1 MAPSIDPLAAYRE
14 ALRRTE
20 GLRLVE
26 ILRSLG
32 HPEPMPKP
40 STLAEAVVEALSEPG
55 VAALRLDGLSRDA
68 RMALGLLALA
78 ERSRG
83 PAAGLALGLRCLGAD
98 PVEAI
103 GELVDAGLLAALPG
117 PDRPP
122 VLEAARLFAGGN
134 IPDDLTLVAH
144 PAALAASATLPPVA
158 EALPTVDEVRQQR
171 EADGLEPILR
181 LAALWQIVD
190 EAPLRRT
197 QQDTLYKRDRERIDD
212 DPVLAG
218 PIVDALEPLPDAPSL
233 WLELARGVGL
243 VGDEPGSDR
252 VVAAPAEFWADNA
265 YHLSQMVMQ
274 RWLGLSTWHEQAGM
288 QGPGA
293 AATLG
298 PPFARGAAM
307 LWLATLGAE
316 AWATLDDLHAALARH
331 APGWDLPALGM
342 GEGTSK
348 PRADRGKKGP
358 KPAAERASPL
368 IASMLLGLPYQL
380 GLVRAA
386 ESPAGERVVQLTP
399 LGRYALG
406 LGPPPPPR
414 PTFDHFLF
422 VQPNF
427 EVVAYR
433 QGLNAGL
440 IGQFS
445 RFARWSQVGSALEL
459 RLSPESVYRGLEGG
473 MTPEQMLARLQKHSP
488 HPLSAAVVEAVKTW
502 SSRRER
508 VTYHAAATLVEFASA
523 EAMEVALAEWP
534 ATESPPIRVAERLL
548 LVPDE
553 ASIPFSRFRL
563 AGSRDYRRPAE
574 ACVEVEPD
582 GVTLGLD
589 LGRSDLFVDAE
600 VGRFADE
607 LPGAGTPASRR
618 RDRVTAGSLRR
629 AIEDGLTA
637 GGLSKWFAQRA
648 AAELPPAVRLLMFA
662 VEPGAGRLRADRPV
676 VLHAPTADVLD
687 GLMQYPSTRELIGE
701 RLGPASAIV
710 DPASVERLKGALAA
724 LGVALDGA

>member
-1 MAPSIDPLAAYRE
+1 MPTPSDPLDDYRL
-14 ALRRTE
+14 ALKRYE
-20 GLRLVE
+20 GLSLVE
-26 ILRSLG
+26 LLRGYG
-32 HPEPMPKP
+32 HPEPMPRP
-40 STLAEAVVEALSEPG
+40 GLLADAVMDALAEPGAAAHRLS
-55 VAALRLDGLSRDA
+55 GLSRDA
-68 RMALGLLALA
+68 RMAMGLVALTDSP
-78 ERSRG
+78 RW
-83 PAAGLALGLRCLGAD
+83 PAAGLALGLQCLGAA
-98 PVEAI
+98 PGEAI
-103 GELVDAGLLAALPG
+103 GELLDAGLLAAIPG
-117 PDRPP
+117 PDGPP
-122 VLEAARLFAGGN
+122 VLDAARAFASGRVPEGM
-134 IPDDLTLVAH
+134 TLLAH
-144 PAALAASATLPPVA
+144 PAARAAAITLLPVA
-158 EALPTVDEVRQQR
+158 ETLPTIDAVRQQR

-197 QQDTLYKRDRERIDD
+197 QQDTLYKRDRERVDD

-243 VGDEPGSDR
+243 VADEAGSDR
-252 VVAAPAEFWADNA
+252 VVAATAEFWADNA
-265 YHLSQMVMQ
+265 YHLSQMILQ
-274 RWLGLSTWHEQAGM
+274 RWLGLATWHEQAGM

-298 PPFARGAAM
+298 PPFARGTAM
-307 LWLATLGAE
+307 LWLATLGPE
-316 AWATLDDLHAALARH
+316 DWVSLDELHATLSRLAT
-331 APGWDLPALGM
+331 GWDLPALGM
-342 GEGTSK
+342 ADSTSK
-348 PRADRGKKGP
+348 ARPDRGKKGP
-358 KPAAERASPL
+358 KAAERITPL
-368 IASMLLGLPYQL
+368 ISSMLLGLPYQL

-386 ESPAGERVVQLTP
+386 ESAAGQRCVQLTP
-399 LGRYALG
+399 MGRYALA

-414 PTFDHFLF
+414 PTLDHFLF

-459 RLSPESVYRGLEGG
+459 RLTPESVYRGLEGG
-473 MTPEQMLARLQKHSP
+473 MTPEQMLARLSKHSP
-488 HPLSAAVVEAVKTW
+488 HPLAAGVVEAVKTW

-508 VTYHAAATLVEFASA
+508 VTYHAAATLVEFASG
-523 EAMEVALAEWP
+523 EALELALSEWP

-553 ASIPFSRFRL
+553 KSIPFGRFRL

-582 GVTLGLD
+582 GVTIGLD

-607 LPGAGTPASRR
+607 LPGGGTPSSRR
-618 RDRVTAGSLRR
+618 RYRVSAASLRR
-629 AIEDGLTA
+629 AIEDGMSGVGLTR
-637 GGLSKWFAQRA
+637 WFAQRA
-648 AAELPPAVRLLMFA
+648 AAELPPAIRLLMFA

-687 GLMQYPSTRELIGE
+687 GLMQYPSTRDLIGE

-710 DPASVERLKGALAA
+710 ASASVERLKGALAA